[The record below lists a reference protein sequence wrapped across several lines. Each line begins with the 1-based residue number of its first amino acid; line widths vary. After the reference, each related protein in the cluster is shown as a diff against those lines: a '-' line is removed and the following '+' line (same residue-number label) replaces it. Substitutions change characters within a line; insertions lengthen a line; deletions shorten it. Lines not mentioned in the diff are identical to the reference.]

1 MQLCGRSA
9 FQSSLVAASGLLASA
24 ASQSKKAT
32 PSVREPVLAVLV
44 RLAARPP
51 LAAARPTAEPASSQ
65 IAAGQAPNAAG
76 RQPDDASIRRPAAAR
91 WACLKRQRAS
101 RWGSRQRLALAD
113 KQSAGGGRDAV
124 VDAPTEHGPHHP
136 QRPRRPT
143 DLLLRG
149 RATPENT
156 DATCKTA
163 AQDPALAPVPLPRAK
178 KCRAGA
184 AARAPAE
191 KGAHRDLA
199 GSGPHGRI
207 GRPRYTPEVAAD
219 RGLDSL

>member
-91 WACLKRQRAS
+91 WACLKSSVRRGGAAAK
-101 RWGSRQRLALAD
+101 RLALAD

-124 VDAPTEHGPHHP
+124 LDAPTEHGPHNSQGP
-136 QRPRRPT
+136 GRPAH
-143 DLLLRG
+143 LLLRG
-149 RATPENT
+149 RAFTKSA

-178 KCRAGA
+178 KC
-184 AARAPAE
+184 
-191 KGAHRDLA
+191 
-199 GSGPHGRI
+199 
-207 GRPRYTPEVAAD
+207 
-219 RGLDSL
+219 